1 MRKLRKTVI
10 LLLVLPGLL
19 LTMLYFIQEKL
30 IFLPTRL
37 PADYGYTFRSDFEEL
52 FLPTEDGAR
61 LNALHFKQPGSQG
74 VILYF
79 HGNAGD
85 LSRWGTVAPLFM
97 EKGYDVLVMD
107 YRTYGKSTGK
117 LSEAALHKDAQRFY
131 DYLLQRYNEN
141 QIVLYGR
148 SLGSGVAARLASG
161 NQPAQLILETPYYS
175 LMDVAQERFPFL
187 PMKWLLKYKL
197 PSHSYVQEVTCPI
210 TIFHGTDDRVVPYGS
225 GQRLFEAIP
234 GPQKRMYTIEGGGHN
249 NLIDFRPYHDGIDT
263 VLGQSKSPEDK

>member
-1 MRKLRKTVI
+1 MRKLRKTAI
-10 LLLVLPGLL
+10 LLFVLPGVL

-30 IFLPTRL
+30 IFLPTHL
-37 PADYGYTFRSDFEEL
+37 PADYSYSFTSEFEEL
-52 FLPTEDGAR
+52 FVQAEDGAR
-61 LNALHFKQPGSQG
+61 LNALHFTKSETQG

-85 LSRWGTVAPLFM
+85 LSRWGTVAPLFL

-117 LSEAALHKDAQRFY
+117 LSEAALYSDAQHFY
-131 DYLLQRYNEN
+131 DYLLERYEEDK
-141 QIVLYGR
+141 IILYGR
-148 SLGSGVAARLASG
+148 SLGSGVAAQLASK

-187 PMKWLLKYKL
+187 PVKWLLKYEL
-197 PSHSYVQEVTCPI
+197 PSYRYVQDIQCPI
-210 TIFHGTDDRVVPYGS
+210 TIFHGTQDEVVPYSS
-225 GQRLFEAIP
+225 GKRLFEDTP
-234 GPQKRMYTIEGGGHN
+234 GPGKRMYTIEGGGHN
-249 NLIDFRPYHDGIDT
+249 NLIDFGPYHQGIDS